1 MESGLHCVRPGECV
15 VVTEIDASEA
25 LTARLRDFGLVS
37 GTTVRCC
44 YRSSG
49 GQVTALALRGSVLAL
64 RTRDLQ
70 KIRVR
75 W

>member
-1 MESGLHCVRPGECV
+1 MESGLHCVSPGECA
-15 VVTEIDASEA
+15 VVTEIAVSRA
-25 LTARLRDFGLVS
+25 LSARLRDFGLVP
-37 GTTVRCC
+37 GTAVRCC
-44 YRSSG
+44 YRSPG